1 MVVKFLKK
9 DIPYIHMD
17 KVFLVKGETGSGK
30 TELVINKAGE
40 YVNSHHRVFHV
51 VPLNSLK
58 FNLYSRYKVK
68 YGDKVSFSHR
78 HDAKIY
84 VLTYHEYAQALTT
97 GLNTFYDVIAFDEFH
112 VITEDIFRP
121 VVYASVIN
129 TKKFYHLYFISATPV
144 DLPFI
149 KFDQVI
155 ELSGRKSQYHVF
167 KVEKNEYTNV
177 ILNEY
182 KQGNRGFVYVGGI
195 ESTKKVA
202 TEVANILPNIYNEDF
217 GTDDKLLG
225 NLLKKGIAYINSSMS
240 HDDRKLVN
248 DLLNDGTVKLLTVTS
263 AIVYGVDFD
272 FDYGVFI
279 TPVYL
284 NKLRAKQFFGRVGR
298 RKEGRVYVT
307 FYPDLL
313 PGDVDVKIRD
323 EDRDFAEL
331 IALNTDYI
339 CHKYGICD
347 DGTVKTIAYNLVPPS
362 LAKRVID
369 ANIRNFED
377 VKYME
382 CVTVSLYKQSL
393 DADQFCVE
401 EFGLYADA
409 GTMLSLDNWINL
421 KGTMNPR
428 LVDEL
433 SYLAHI
439 VGVLKNPRFEDL
451 SIAVKFGIPYGSLK
465 ELLPLLDLPYIGRY
479 RAYQLYKEGVTA
491 DNLCEEREKIVKIL
505 GGWGK
510 KILKVVCGGD

>member
-1 MVVKFLKK
+1 MVVNFLKNNV
-9 DIPYIHMD
+9 PYIRMD
-17 KVFLVKGETGSGK
+17 KIILVKGETGSGK

-40 YVNSHHRVFHV
+40 YVANYHRVFHV

-58 FNLYSRYKVK
+58 FNVYSRYRAR
-68 YGDKVSFSHR
+68 YGDKVSPSYR

-97 GLNTFYDVIAFDEFH
+97 GLNTYYDVIAFDEFH
-112 VITEDIFRP
+112 VVAEDIFRP
-121 VVYASVIN
+121 VVYASLVN
-129 TKKFYHLYFISATPV
+129 TKQFYHLYFISATPV

-149 KFDQVI
+149 KFDEVI
-155 ELSGRKSQYHVF
+155 ELSGRKSQYRVF
-167 KVEKNEYTNV
+167 KIEKDDYTDV
-177 ILNEY
+177 VLNEY
-182 KQGNRGFVYVGGI
+182 RQGNRGFVYVGGV

-202 TEVANILPNIYNEDF
+202 TEIADKLPNIYNEEFD
-217 GTDDKLLG
+217 TDDRLLG
-225 NLLKKGIAYINSSMS
+225 NLLKKGIAFINSSMS

-307 FYPDLL
+307 FYPDML
-313 PGDVDVKIRD
+313 PGGVDVKIGD

-331 IALNTDYI
+331 IALNVDYI
-339 CHKYGICD
+339 CRKYGICD
-347 DGTVKTIAYNLVPPS
+347 GGTVKTIAYNLVPPS

-369 ANIRNFED
+369 SGIHNFED

-393 DADQFCVE
+393 VADKVCAE
-401 EFGLYADA
+401 EFGLFADA
-409 GTMLSLDNWINL
+409 DIMSALDSWVNL

-439 VGVLKNPRFEDL
+439 VGVLKNPRFEDF
-451 SIAVKFGIPYGSLK
+451 SIAVKFGVPYDSLK
-465 ELLPLLDLPYIGRY
+465 ELVPLMDLPYIGRY
-479 RAYQLYKEGVTA
+479 RAYQLYKEGVTLE
-491 DNLCEEREKIVKIL
+491 NLCEKREKVVKIL

-510 KILKVVCGGD
+510 KILKVVCNGN

>member
-1 MVVKFLKK
+1 
-9 DIPYIHMD
+9 MD
-17 KVFLVKGETGSGK
+17 KIILVKGETGSGK

-40 YVNSHHRVFHV
+40 YINNYHRVFHV

-58 FNLYSRYKVK
+58 FNLYSRYRAK
-68 YGDKVSFSHR
+68 YGDKVSPSYR

-97 GLNTFYDVIAFDEFH
+97 GLNTYYDVIAFDEFH

-121 VVYASVIN
+121 VVYASLVN
-129 TKKFYHLYFISATPV
+129 TKQFYHLYFISATPV

-149 KFDQVI
+149 KFDEVI
-155 ELSGRKSQYHVF
+155 ELSGRKSQYRVF
-167 KVEKNEYTNV
+167 KIEKGDYTDV

-182 KQGNRGFVYVGGI
+182 KQGSRGFVYVGGV

-202 TEVANILPNIYNEDF
+202 TEIAGKLPNIYNEEFD
-217 GTDDKLLG
+217 TDDKLLG
-225 NLLKKGIAYINSSMS
+225 NLLKKGIAFINSSMS

-307 FYPDLL
+307 FYPDML
-313 PGDVDVKIRD
+313 PGDVDVRIRD

-331 IALNTDYI
+331 IALNVDYI
-339 CHKYGICD
+339 CRKYGICD
-347 DGTVKTIAYNLVPPS
+347 GGTVRTVAYNLVPPS
-362 LAKRVID
+362 LAKKVID
-369 ANIRNFED
+369 SDIRNFED

-393 DADQFCVE
+393 VADKSCAE
-401 EFGLYADA
+401 EFGLFADA
-409 GTMLSLDNWINL
+409 DIMSALDSWVNL

-439 VGVLKNPRFEDL
+439 VGVLKNPKFEDF
-451 SIAVKFGIPYGSLK
+451 SIAVKFGVPYDSLK
-465 ELLPLLDLPYIGRY
+465 ELVPLMDLPYIGRY
-479 RAYQLYKEGVTA
+479 RAYQLYKEGVTLE
-491 DNLCEEREKIVKIL
+491 NLCEKREKVVKIL

>member
-1 MVVKFLKK
+1 
-9 DIPYIHMD
+9 MD
-17 KVFLVKGETGSGK
+17 KIILVKGETGSGK

-40 YVNSHHRVFHV
+40 YVANYHRVFHV

-58 FNLYSRYKVK
+58 FNIYNRYRAK
-68 YGDKVSFSHR
+68 YGDKVSPSYR

-97 GLNTFYDVIAFDEFH
+97 GLNTYYDVIAFDEFH
-112 VITEDIFRP
+112 VIAEDIFRP
-121 VVYASVIN
+121 VVYASLIN
-129 TKKFYHLYFISATPV
+129 TKQFYRLYFISATPV
-144 DLPFI
+144 NLPFI
-149 KFDQVI
+149 KFDEVI
-155 ELSGRKSQYHVF
+155 ELSGRKSRYRVF
-167 KVEKNEYTNV
+167 KIEKGDYMDV
-177 ILNEY
+177 VLNEY
-182 KQGNRGFVYVGGI
+182 RQGNRGFVYVGGV

-202 TEVANILPNIYNEDF
+202 TEVANILPNIYNEEFD
-217 GTDDKLLG
+217 TDDRLLG
-225 NLLKKGIAYINSSMS
+225 NLLKKGIAFINSSMS

-307 FYPDLL
+307 FYPDML

-331 IALNTDYI
+331 IALNVDYI
-339 CHKYGICD
+339 CRKYGICD
-347 DGTVKTIAYNLVPPS
+347 GGTVKTIAYNLVPPS
-362 LAKRVID
+362 LAKKVID
-369 ANIRNFED
+369 SDIRNFED

-393 DADQFCVE
+393 VADKVCAE
-401 EFGLYADA
+401 EFGLFADA
-409 GTMLSLDNWINL
+409 DIMSALDNWINL
-421 KGTMNPR
+421 KGTMSPR

-439 VGVLKNPRFEDL
+439 MGVLKNPRFEDF
-451 SIAVKFGIPYGSLK
+451 SVAVKFGVPYDSLK
-465 ELLPLLDLPYIGRY
+465 ELIPLMDLPYIGRY
-479 RAYQLYKEGVTA
+479 RAYQLYNEGVTIN
-491 DNLCEEREKIVKIL
+491 NLCEEKKKVMRIL

-510 KILKVVCGGD
+510 KVLKVVCGGD

>member
-1 MVVKFLKK
+1 
-9 DIPYIHMD
+9 MD
-17 KVFLVKGETGSGK
+17 KIILVKGETGSGK

-40 YVNSHHRVFHV
+40 YVANYHRVFHV

-58 FNLYSRYKVK
+58 FNVYSRYRAK
-68 YGDKVSFSHR
+68 YGDKVSSSYR

-97 GLNTFYDVIAFDEFH
+97 GLNTYYDVVVFDEFH

-121 VVYASVIN
+121 VVYASLIN
-129 TKKFYHLYFISATPV
+129 TKQFYHLYFISATPV
-144 DLPFI
+144 NLPFI
-149 KFDQVI
+149 KFDEVI
-155 ELSGRKSQYHVF
+155 ELSGRKSQYRVF
-167 KVEKNEYTNV
+167 KIKKDGYTDV
-177 ILNEY
+177 VLNEY
-182 KQGNRGFVYVGGI
+182 RQGNRGFVYVGGV

-202 TEVANILPNIYNEDF
+202 TEIADKLPNIYNEEF
-217 GTDDKLLG
+217 NTDDRLLG
-225 NLLKKGIAYINSSMS
+225 NLLKKGIAFINSSMS
-240 HDDRKLVN
+240 HDDRKFVN

-307 FYPDLL
+307 FYPDML
-313 PGDVDVKIRD
+313 PGDMDVKIRD

-331 IALNTDYI
+331 IALNVDYI
-339 CHKYGICD
+339 CRKYGICD
-347 DGTVKTIAYNLVPPS
+347 GGTVKTIAYNLVSPS
-362 LAKRVID
+362 LAKKVID
-369 ANIRNFED
+369 SDIRNFED

-393 DADQFCVE
+393 VVDKVCAE
-401 EFGLYADA
+401 EFGLFADA
-409 GTMLSLDNWINL
+409 DIMSALDNWINL

-439 VGVLKNPRFEDL
+439 VGVLKNPRFEDF
-451 SIAVKFGIPYGSLK
+451 SIAVKFGVPYDSLK
-465 ELLPLLDLPYIGRY
+465 ELVPLMDLPYIGRY
-479 RAYQLYKEGVTA
+479 RAYQLYKEGVTLE
-491 DNLCEEREKIVKIL
+491 NLCEKREKVVKIL

-510 KILKVVCGGD
+510 KVLKVVCGGD

>member
-1 MVVKFLKK
+1 
-9 DIPYIHMD
+9 MD
-17 KVFLVKGETGSGK
+17 KIILVKGETGSGK

-40 YVNSHHRVFHV
+40 YVANYHRVFHV

-58 FNLYSRYKVK
+58 FNVYSRYRAK
-68 YGDKVSFSHR
+68 YGDKVSPSYR

-97 GLNTFYDVIAFDEFH
+97 GLNTYYDVIAFDEFH
-112 VITEDIFRP
+112 VIAEDIFRP
-121 VVYASVIN
+121 VVYASLVN
-129 TKKFYHLYFISATPV
+129 TKQFYHLYFISATPV

-149 KFDQVI
+149 KFDEVI
-155 ELSGRKSQYHVF
+155 ELSGRKSQYRVF
-167 KVEKNEYTNV
+167 KIEKDDYADV
-177 ILNEY
+177 VLNEY
-182 KQGNRGFVYVGGI
+182 RQGNRGFVYVGGV

-202 TEVANILPNIYNEDF
+202 TEIADKLPNIYNEEFD
-217 GTDDKLLG
+217 TDDRLLG
-225 NLLKKGIAYINSSMS
+225 NLLKKGIAFINSSMS

-307 FYPDLL
+307 FYPDMLS
-313 PGDVDVKIRD
+313 GDVDVRIRD

-331 IALNTDYI
+331 IALNVDYI
-339 CHKYGICD
+339 CRKYGICD
-347 DGTVKTIAYNLVPPS
+347 GGTVKTIAYNLVPPS

-369 ANIRNFED
+369 SDIRNFED

-393 DADQFCVE
+393 VADKFCAE
-401 EFGLYADA
+401 EFGLFADA
-409 GTMLSLDNWINL
+409 DIMSALDSWVNL

-439 VGVLKNPRFEDL
+439 VGVLKNPRFEDF
-451 SIAVKFGIPYGSLK
+451 SIAVKFGVPYDSLK
-465 ELLPLLDLPYIGRY
+465 ELVPLMDLPYIGRY
-479 RAYQLYKEGVTA
+479 RAYQLYKEGVTLE
-491 DNLCEEREKIVKIL
+491 NLCEKREKVVKIL

-510 KILKVVCGGD
+510 KVLKVVCGGD

>member
-1 MVVKFLKK
+1 
-9 DIPYIHMD
+9 MD
-17 KVFLVKGETGSGK
+17 KIILVKGETGSGK
-30 TELVINKAGE
+30 TELIINKAGE
-40 YVNSHHRVFHV
+40 YVANYHRVFHV

-58 FNLYSRYKVK
+58 FNVYSRYRAK
-68 YGDKVSFSHR
+68 YGDKVSPSYR

-97 GLNTFYDVIAFDEFH
+97 GLNTYYDVIAFDEFH
-112 VITEDIFRP
+112 VIAEDIFRP
-121 VVYASVIN
+121 VVYASLVN
-129 TKKFYHLYFISATPV
+129 TKQFYHLYFISATPV

-149 KFDQVI
+149 KFDEVI
-155 ELSGRKSQYHVF
+155 ELSGRKSQYRVF
-167 KVEKNEYTNV
+167 KIEKDDYADV
-177 ILNEY
+177 VLNEY
-182 KQGNRGFVYVGGI
+182 RQGNRGFVYVGGV

-202 TEVANILPNIYNEDF
+202 TEVADKLPNIYNEEFD
-217 GTDDKLLG
+217 TDDRLLG
-225 NLLKKGIAYINSSMS
+225 NLLKKGIAFINSSMS

-307 FYPDLL
+307 FYPDMLS
-313 PGDVDVKIRD
+313 GDVDVRIRD

-331 IALNTDYI
+331 IALNVDYI
-339 CHKYGICD
+339 CRKYGICD
-347 DGTVKTIAYNLVPPS
+347 GGTVKTIAYNLVPPS

-369 ANIRNFED
+369 SDIRNFED

-393 DADQFCVE
+393 VADKFCAE
-401 EFGLYADA
+401 EFGLFADA
-409 GTMLSLDNWINL
+409 DIMSALDSWVNL

-439 VGVLKNPRFEDL
+439 VGVLKNPRFEDF
-451 SIAVKFGIPYGSLK
+451 SIAVKFGVPYDSLK
-465 ELLPLLDLPYIGRY
+465 ELVPLMDLPYIGRY
-479 RAYQLYKEGVTA
+479 RAYQLYKEGVTLE
-491 DNLCEEREKIVKIL
+491 DLCEKREKVVKIL

-510 KILKVVCGGD
+510 KVLKVVCGGD